1 MRYIIAYALLI
12 GFAVYALWLSFSIA
26 IYDEITLIEPNKHI
40 LWGEIG
46 AMFAIIGWAIWGIKK
61 EI

>member
-12 GFAVYALWLSFSIA
+12 GFTVYALWLLFSIA
-26 IYDEITLIEPNKHI
+26 INNEITLIEPNKYI